1 VCPPLSVAKIFRMNI
16 LSVLTMVLSFVAGL
30 FAVRELKILA
40 EGDVERFQVV
50 RGISLVTMTI
60 TPYIMPDPWNSIA
73 VIAGLLGLVFS
84 FFLTPKGCW

>member
-1 VCPPLSVAKIFRMNI
+1 MNV

-30 FAVRELKILA
+30 FAVREVKILA

-60 TPYIMPDPWNSIA
+60 TPYIMPDPWNS
-73 VIAGLLGLVFS
+73 VVFIAGLAGLVVS
-84 FFLTPKGCW
+84 FFLRPKGCY